1 MSYVIRES
9 VLMQWGCVGSHLL
22 TLLSGIILSVGNIVV
37 RDLVE
42 HIGHCSAWSN
52 SIDRNFLVATIF

>member
-1 MSYVIRES
+1 
-9 VLMQWGCVGSHLL
+9 MQWGCVGSHLL